1 MMAKKKSKPLP
12 FYPSKPY
19 YDAFC
24 WCVKK
29 KIRVYPVIQQDQSYK
44 LVKEIKKE
52 VVFESNNTYSKKEVD
67 AAVWKFYLHIFDSS
81 K

>member
-1 MMAKKKSKPLP
+1 MAKKKSKGLT

-19 YDAFC
+19 YDAFR

-29 KIRVYPVIQQDQSYK
+29 KIRVYPVIQKDQSYK
-44 LVKEIKKE
+44 LVKEVKKI

-67 AAVWKFYLHIFDSS
+67 TAIWKFYLYIFDSS